1 MSDIL
6 TLLRA
11 RRDELAAERTEHFD
25 IPGFP
30 GMVALVHALPYTRA
44 VELVT
49 AAGRTPGTDAEVA
62 AADALI
68 AEATVGL
75 FFRTDTGDLQPLRQW
90 LEPQITDQDV
100 LTALASHGSAPMR
113 FDDRLAA
120 VFGILADG
128 AAKVVAGTLPNE
140 FARVSLG
147 RQIKDWIE
155 TAHHDLGPLT
165 VGE

>member
-1 MSDIL
+1 MSDIV
-6 TLLRA
+6 TQLRA

-30 GMVALVHALPYTRA
+30 GMVAMVQALPYTRA
-44 VELVT
+44 VELV
-49 AAGRTPGTDAEVA
+49 ANAGSVPGTRAEVA

-68 AEATVGL
+68 AEATVAL
-75 FFRTDTGDLQPLRQW
+75 FFRTDSGELQPLREW
-90 LEPQITDQDV
+90 LEPQITDPEIT
-100 LTALASHGSAPMR
+100 TAIGSHGGAPMR

-128 AAKVVAGTLPNE
+128 AAKVVAGVLPNE

-155 TAHHDLGPLT
+155 TAHQGLGPLT